1 MFGRTLDEA
10 MKRERTRTWCFL
22 VLLVFASSGYTECYK
37 PVGRGEAVPKH
48 IKSLAIPPFQNPS
61 LRFKVE
67 QRFTGA
73 VIDETL
79 RRSRSLY
86 VTSTVEGADAVLS
99 GTIKSFVFRPL
110 LLDDFGRARVIEVT
124 VTMGVT
130 VKDQTRNKVI
140 FDNQNYVF
148 RGEYEI
154 SGDPKSF
161 FNEEG
166 PATDRLAREFARSL
180 VTTIWEGF

>member
-1 MFGRTLDEA
+1 MNRSRISSSA
-10 MKRERTRTWCFL
+10 FL
-22 VLLVFASSGYTECYK
+22 GLIVVVSSGYTECYK
-37 PVGRGEAVPKH
+37 PVGRGDALPKH
-48 IKSLAIPPFQNPS
+48 IRTLAIPPFQNPS

-67 QRFTGA
+67 QRFTSA
-73 VIDETL
+73 MIDETQ
-79 RRSRSLY
+79 RRARALY

-99 GTIKSFVFRPL
+99 GTIKNFVLRPL
-110 LLDDFGRARVIEVT
+110 LLDDFGRARLVEVT
-124 VTMGVT
+124 VIVGVT
-130 VKDQTRNKVI
+130 LRDQTRNKVI

-166 PATDRLAREFARSL
+166 PATDRLARDFARSV